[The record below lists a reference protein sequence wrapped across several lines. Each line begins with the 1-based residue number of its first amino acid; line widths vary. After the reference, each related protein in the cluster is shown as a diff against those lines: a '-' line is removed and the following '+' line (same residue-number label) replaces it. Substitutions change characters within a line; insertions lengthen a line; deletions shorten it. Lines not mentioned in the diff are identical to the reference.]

1 MAWSNKSKVSSTIE
15 RGKILTPDG
24 NQILLGVDE
33 ELILIYQ
40 SQGDYWQEISKTTST
55 PWVNQSKTTQ
65 SWSNKSK
72 TIA

>member
-40 SQGDYWQEISKTTST
+40 SQGDYWERTTKQSSVWSNKSKVS
-55 PWVNQSKTTQ
+55 S
-65 SWSNKSK
+65 SWYNKSK